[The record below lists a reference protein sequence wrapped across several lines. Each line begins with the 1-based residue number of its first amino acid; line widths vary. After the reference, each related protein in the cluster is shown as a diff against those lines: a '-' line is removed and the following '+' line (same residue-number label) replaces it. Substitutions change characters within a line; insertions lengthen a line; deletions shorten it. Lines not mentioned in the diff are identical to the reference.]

1 MYPATGLTV
10 NEDVKADAVPILDET
25 DLILVRRMLREYS
38 RAAGLGLV
46 DETKFITA
54 GSELARNIVVHTT
67 AKRGEI
73 RVGRVNATGR
83 RGVKASFIDGGPGI
97 LDMNSALTDG
107 FSTAGSLGL
116 GLPGSRRLVDE
127 MTIDSSP
134 ESGTVVVITK
144 WRH

>member
-46 DETKFITA
+46 DEPKFITA
-54 GSELARNIVVHTT
+54 GRELARNILVHTT

-73 RVGRVNATGR
+73 RVEQVNATGR